1 MTPRSHWHISLTGLL
16 PALLL
21 VIAFA
26 GCGSGGGGSKG
37 TCRTAGGCGDDFT
50 HAQCD
55 LINGTFGKG
64 KSCVVQSGDAV
75 DENDPTDE
83 Q

>member
-1 MTPRSHWHISLTGLL
+1 MSSRLHWHT
-16 PALLL
+16 ALLGAL
-21 VIAFA
+21 PILFLAIALA

-50 HAQCD
+50 HGQCQ
-55 LINGTFGKG
+55 LLNGSFSKG
-64 KSCVVQSGDAV
+64 KSCAVQNSEELAV
-75 DENDPTDE
+75 E